1 MKRDDDGIEALK
13 TLGNWVMTALV
24 LVLIFLLLYNDIKPL

>member
-13 TLGNWVMTALV
+13 TLGNWVMAVLV
-24 LVLIFLLLYNDIKPL
+24 LVLVLLLLYNDVKPL